1 MKFGMQAARHLAAAS
16 CMAFTTHQLTAQEV
30 DVTFFVV
37 GKHASY
43 TQSESGTP
51 QLGDHSFFSEI
62 FLTENGDIVDAFLS
76 LPGGERLRFNDHRFL
91 PGPDRDNL
99 LGISGKTRYQAES
112 ELEEAYPDGDY
123 RLDFTTP
130 SGRVENAVVNFTGPA
145 WPTAPV
151 TRLAQN
157 GAPVSWLAV
166 DPEKDLQVAWSA
178 FASGRADPNGVLDDL
193 IFVIAKN
200 CRGEKV
206 AHSGRPFE
214 GKSFLVYS
222 DTGYAINADSLEP
235 GQRYSLQLEHADLV
249 DTRTYNGIPALATY
263 AVTTSVAF
271 QTTGENIGSD
281 DCPES
286 APGDLQTAAQENSMP
301 SIDSQTVMFYY
312 DDLQQA
318 SEFYEQILGL
328 EKTLDFEWVKFYR
341 ISDSSHVGIVR
352 AGDGAYHSPQSNN
365 AVMLSIVTSEV
376 DAWYERLKAMDKVP
390 FLQDIHSGDAPVRS
404 FLVQDPG
411 GYTVEFFQWL
421 EQP

>member
-1 MKFGMQAARHLAAAS
+1 MNFEMQAAGRLAAAS
-16 CMAFTTHQLTAQEV
+16 CMVFVTQQLAAQEA

-62 FLTENGDIVDAFLS
+62 FLTGGGDLDDAYLQ
-76 LPGGERLRFNDHRFL
+76 LPDGERMSFNDHRIL

-99 LGISGKTRYQAES
+99 FGISGKRRYPAKT

-123 RLDFTTP
+123 RVDFTTP
-130 SGRVENAVVNFTGPA
+130 SGRVDGAAVNFAGPA
-145 WPTAPV
+145 WPQAPV
-151 TRLAQN
+151 THLAQN
-157 GAPVSWLAV
+157 GQPVSWSAV
-166 DPEKDLQVAWSA
+166 DPDQDLQVDWSE
-178 FASGRADPNGVLDDL
+178 FASGRADTNGVLDDL

-206 AHSGRPFE
+206 SHSGRPFE
-214 GKSFLVYS
+214 GKPFLVYS
-222 DTGYAINADSLEP
+222 DSDYTISADSLEP
-235 GQRYSLQLEHADLV
+235 GQRYSLQVEHADLV
-249 DTRTYNGIPALATY
+249 DTRLYSGVPALATY
-263 AVTTSVAF
+263 AVTTSLAF
-271 QTTGENIGSD
+271 QTTGEKMGPG
-281 DCPES
+281 DCPDN
-286 APGDLQTAAQENSMP
+286 APGNLQTAEQDHSMP
-301 SIDSQTVMFYY
+301 TIDSQTVMFYY
-312 DDLQQA
+312 DDLQPA
-318 SEFYEQILGL
+318 SEFYGQILGL
-328 EKTLDFEWVKFYR
+328 EKTLDFDWVKFYR
-341 ISDSSHVGIVR
+341 ISETSHVGIVR

-376 DAWYERLKAMDKVP
+376 DAWYERLKSVDKVD